1 MSSLYGM
8 VQSGF
13 ISTGSK
19 VKRGLQEPKA
29 TKVLLGRKAPMVH
42 LALKG
47 LSDSLGRLGHRGQRD
62 RSVKMGRQGQR
73 ALPGLWDQL
82 VLLIDLVWCSLEPDT
97 PQILGTLRRLA
108 LRP

>member
-13 ISTGSK
+13 ISTGSE
-19 VKRGLQEPKA
+19 VKRGLREFRA
-29 TKVLLGRKAPMVH
+29 TKAQLGRKVSMAH
-42 LALKG
+42 LALRA
-47 LSDSLGRLGHRGQRD
+47 LPDSLARLGHRGQLD
-62 RSVKMGRQGQR
+62 RSVRMGRQGPR
-73 ALPGLWDQL
+73 ALRGLWDQL

-97 PQILGTLRRLA
+97 PQTLGTLRRLA